1 MRQATAVVRWGW
13 VVAAGLALAM
23 AALGLDL
30 ATVRLEGQTMTT
42 PKTIGTLIKA
52 DPRFDTLIAPGTA
65 IEVLADGYDWA
76 EGPVW
81 VPRDGGF
88 LLWSDVPQNTIYKWS
103 AGQAAAAFMKPS
115 GFTGVGKYSA
125 EPVKPD
131 GFMNAAAA
139 WPADHL

>member
-1 MRQATAVVRWGW
+1 
-13 VVAAGLALAM
+13 
-23 AALGLDL
+23 
-30 ATVRLEGQTMTT
+30 MTT

-103 AGQAAAAFMKPS
+103 AGQASAARFTSRYSPDQSYFMPD
-115 GFTGVGKYSA
+115 SA
-125 EPVKPD
+125 TTFD
-131 GFMNAAAA
+131 QRSASLRMN
-139 WPADHL
+139 DEN

>member
-1 MRQATAVVRWGW
+1 MRQRIAGVRWGW
-13 VVAAGLALAM
+13 VVTAGLALGTAIV
-23 AALGLDL
+23 GLDL

-65 IEVLADGYDWA
+65 IEVLADGYDWS

-88 LLWSDVPQNTIYKWS
+88 LLWSDVPANTIYKWLS
-103 AGQAAAAFMKPS
+103 LI
-115 GFTGVGKYSA
+115 
-125 EPVKPD
+125 
-131 GFMNAAAA
+131 
-139 WPADHL
+139 HI